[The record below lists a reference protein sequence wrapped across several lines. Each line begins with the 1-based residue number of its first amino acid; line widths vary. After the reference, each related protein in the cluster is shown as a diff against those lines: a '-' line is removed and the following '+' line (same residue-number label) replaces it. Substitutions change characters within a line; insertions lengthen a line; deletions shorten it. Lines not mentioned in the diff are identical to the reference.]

1 MSAITFAHEMLL
13 LSMSIKDFCNKV
25 AMESLSLPPCAMRYT
40 RSPAPF
46 CIVDARSRRKETS
59 AKAGEGRTTM
69 WLEED
74 SGKSGDNELMLDN
87 GEGEGEK
94 ESESVE

>member
-1 MSAITFAHEMLL
+1 
-13 LSMSIKDFCNKV
+13 
-25 AMESLSLPPCAMRYT
+25 
-40 RSPAPF
+40 
-46 CIVDARSRRKETS
+46 
-59 AKAGEGRTTM
+59 M

-74 SGKSGDNELMLDN
+74 SGKSGDNELILDN